1 MKAVS
6 RLLLNLSFDPA
17 LRDQMVKQSLV
28 PKLVDLLKHAPFRQI
43 SLKVLYH
50 LSMDDKC
57 KSMFTYTEAIPII
70 MQLLINFPNNKIPI
84 ELIALA
90 INLSHNARNAEMMAK
105 EGGLKKLF
113 QRVLKY
119 RDVLLMK
126 VLRNISRHTY
136 DKACDSGES
145 SNNDNGGN
153 GGEGK
158 RSDRDD
164 RNSRRRSK
172 GKRRSKRSSSL
183 WAPYVMDLFKLCKQ
197 SATEN
202 ADLLLEVLGTIGN
215 LTVADLP
222 DGVTFADLIVKF
234 QMIGLV

>member
-1 MKAVS
+1 MVEDDIVPKLVKFIPCSNKNLMKAVT
-6 RLLLNLSFDPA
+6 RLLLNLSFDPT

-50 LSMDDKC
+50 LSMDDAC

-70 MQLLINFPNNKIPI
+70 MQMLINFPNSKIPI

-113 QRVLKY
+113 HRVLRH

-126 VLRNISRHTY
+126 VLRNISQHTY
-136 DKACDSGES
+136 DKACESGKNNNNS
-145 SNNDNGGN
+145 SGSGQR
-153 GGEGK
+153 GEGK
-158 RSDRDD
+158 MRTMTAVEAVEENPVRDAQ
-164 RNSRRRSK
+164 NETHPFGHLMLWICSSCA
-172 GKRRSKRSSSL
+172 SSL
-183 WAPYVMDLFKLCKQ
+183 QLKMQIC
-197 SATEN
+197 
-202 ADLLLEVLGTIGN
+202 
-215 LTVADLP
+215 
-222 DGVTFADLIVKF
+222 
-234 QMIGLV
+234 